1 MPRTRPVRPA
11 HLVFLALALLAVLAP
26 RPAAGDETRLAVRVI
41 SKGAKFIGSS
51 MGGVR
56 ITVADAA
63 DGSVLAS
70 GVTAGS
76 TGDTARIMRQEHG
89 RRGVLSTPGSAAFT
103 ATLDLERPTRLRVTA
118 YGPLSQR
125 QAATEASVTLW
136 ALPGKHLDGDDGV
149 LLELPGFAV
158 DVEAPSSH
166 SRLSGLPHE
175 VEVRANVT
183 MMCGCPLEP
192 GGLWDSD
199 RLEIRARVE
208 RDGAPYTE
216 VPLAY
221 AGTASAFAGSFTA
234 DAAGTYLVTVYAYD
248 PDNGNTGVDFTSVSL
263 GE

>member
-1 MPRTRPVRPA
+1 MPRPFPARPA
-11 HLVFLALALLAVLAP
+11 HLVLVALALVLSLAP
-26 RPAAGDETRLAVRVI
+26 RPAFGEETRLAVRVI

-56 ITVADAA
+56 ITVEDAA
-63 DGSVLAS
+63 DGALLAS

-76 TGDTARIMRQEHG
+76 TGDTDRLMRQEHG
-89 RRGVLSTPGSAAFT
+89 RRGVLSTPGSAVFT
-103 ATLDLERPTRLRVTA
+103 TTLDLDGPRRLRVSA
-118 YGPLSQR
+118 FGPLAQR

-166 SRLSGLPHE
+166 SQLSGVPRD
-175 VEVRANVT
+175 VEVRAHVT
-183 MMCGCPLEP
+183 MMCGCPLQP

-199 RLEIRARVE
+199 RLQIRASVE
-208 RDGAPYTE
+208 RDGAPYVE

-221 AGTASAFAGSFTA
+221 AGSASAFAASFTA

-248 PDNGNTGVDFTSVSL
+248 PDNGNTGVDFTSVIL